1 MNPLKLRLKIKFLQ
15 KKIDKEVE
23 WNFGYCPNTRYF
35 DSLTDE
41 MDDLLEYAAENY
53 PDVYE
58 YWENQLDK

>member
-23 WNFGYCPNTRYF
+23 WNFGYCPNTKYF
-35 DSLTDE
+35 N
-41 MDDLLEYAAENY
+41 DLLDERHTLLSHAILNH